1 MTMIQR
7 VIQNW
12 YREIVEDKYTLAL
25 TIVLLCGGAYWGSTE
40 LYKRYSMH
48 VGGKAQI
55 VVAESVEEYDKALY
69 NYFEKDGA
77 QELALQQ
84 FEDVQ
89 IAFDTVLKQHGS
101 SSLVPYAL
109 SLKADTFAL
118 KGEFKDAL
126 TVLDSAIS
134 KMSSSTPGYYL
145 LKTKHA
151 LVQLDAGQVDV
162 GLTALR
168 DLAFNDSNPTFDT
181 AAFFL
186 GYYYWTQHNKDKAR
200 EVWKQLETAEN
211 KKMPSATSVW
221 LQLAQEKLQ
230 NIS

>member
-1 MTMIQR
+1 MIQK
-7 VIQNW
+7 VLQNW
-12 YREIVEDKYTLAL
+12 SREIVEDKYTLAL
-25 TIVLLCGGAYWGSTE
+25 TIVLLCGGTYWGSKE
-40 LYKRYSMH
+40 LYKRYATL

-55 VVAESVEEYDKALY
+55 VVAEAVEEYDKALY
-69 NYFEKDGA
+69 NYFEKDGG

-89 IAFDTVLKQHGS
+89 IAFDTILKQHGS

-118 KGEFKDAL
+118 KGDFKDAL
-126 TVLDSAIS
+126 SVLDTAIS

-145 LKTKHA
+145 LKIKRS
-151 LVQLDAGQVDV
+151 LIQLDAGQSDL
-162 GLTALR
+162 GLESLR
-168 DLAFNDSNPTFDT
+168 ALAFDDSNPTFDT

-186 GYYYWTQHNKDKAR
+186 GYYYWTQQNKDKAR
-200 EVWKQLETAEN
+200 EAWKLLESTEN
-211 KKMPSATSVW
+211 KTVPSASSPW
-221 LQLAQEKLQ
+221 LHIAQEKLQ